1 MSADGDLLDTG
12 SVVPYLAAR
21 GLLRDP
27 GHATAVA
34 LAGGISNVVLAVGD
48 GVDDAD
54 DGAVVVKQSLSRLRV
69 RDEWRAPRERVLTEA
84 DALELAGKLTPGV
97 VPRVLD
103 RDTARNVIVLERAPA
118 GWTDW
123 KSELLSGRADPG
135 VARRLGQVLAAWHA
149 DTSTG
154 GLPERFADALPFE
167 QLRVSPY
174 YRTVA
179 ERLPDLAEPVG
190 AYVEAMAGRR
200 RCLVHGD
207 FSPKNVLVGGAGAEA
222 ALWVL
227 DFEVAHLGDPAFDLA
242 FLLSHLTLKAVHVPT
257 SAAALDECASRFA
270 AAYEDGVT
278 ETLRPDWAYVLGH
291 VGCLLVARV
300 DGKSPA
306 EYLTEPER
314 ARVRDL
320 GRQLLADPPP
330 DIAGLATARGTR
342 GSRPS

>member
-1 MSADGDLLDTG
+1 MSSYDADLLDAGT
-12 SVVPYLAAR
+12 VVPYLAER

-27 GHATAVA
+27 DRATAVA

-48 GVDDAD
+48 GTDE
-54 DGAVVVKQSLSRLRV
+54 GVVVKQSLARLRV
-69 RDEWRAPRERVLTEA
+69 EDDWRAPRERVLTEA

-103 RDTARNVIVLERAPA
+103 RDAARNVIVLERAPD

-123 KSELLSGRADPG
+123 KSDLLSGRVHPE
-135 VARRLGQVLAAWHA
+135 VARRLGQVLAAWHGE
-149 DTSTG
+149 TSTG
-154 GLPERFADALPFE
+154 GLPERFTDALPFE

-179 ERLPDLAEPVG
+179 ERLPDLAAPVA
-190 AYVEAMAGRR
+190 AYIDAMAGRR

-207 FSPKNVLVGGAGAEA
+207 FSPKNVLVDAAGAGAG
-222 ALWVL
+222 LWVL

-242 FLLSHLTLKAVHVPT
+242 FLLSHLTMKAVHVPE
-257 SAAALDECASRFA
+257 AAAAFDECAHRFA

-278 ETLRPDWAYVLGH
+278 PLLRPDWSYVLGH

-314 ARVRDL
+314 RSVRDL
-320 GRQLLADPPP
+320 GRRLLADPPH
-330 DIAGLATARGTR
+330 DVAGLVAAREGQ
-342 GSRPS
+342 PS